1 MYRMGNQGSKSMDII
16 IDGVKLENLE
26 NYRIQSPLFD
36 VTFPENNIFSV
47 KPGST
52 KAVSDGYWVFLEPL
66 TVGKHEL
73 EFSASVIDPSG
84 VNNYN
89 THIKDHLIVMP

>member
-47 KPGST
+47 KPSNT
-52 KAVSDGYWVFLEPL
+52 KAVNDGYWVFLEPL

>member
-1 MYRMGNQGSKSMDII
+1 MSCNGSKVKRAEIYRLRLFRPMYRTGNQESKSMDVII
-16 IDGVKLENLE
+16 NGVKLENLE

-52 KAVSDGYWVFLEPL
+52 KAVSDGYWVFSEPL
-66 TVGKHEL
+66 TV
-73 EFSASVIDPSG
+73 
-84 VNNYN
+84 
-89 THIKDHLIVMP
+89 